1 MMFNHVKHVQGWTT
15 MAYYVNDLV
24 YYKVM
29 TITIYDMQSK
39 DTEVQCILWRKVNA
53 IVQNKGL
60 GMLVFNGFMTDGA
73 QANWNAIQIVYG
85 TRDHIMKMV
94 DKNKTCFFHWI

>member
-1 MMFNHVKHVQGWTT
+1 
-15 MAYYVNDLV
+15 
-24 YYKVM
+24 
-29 TITIYDMQSK
+29 
-39 DTEVQCILWRKVNA
+39 
-53 IVQNKGL
+53 
-60 GMLVFNGFMTDGA
+60 MTDGA